1 MESLTQK
8 KFSISTEQKEFL
20 EKYKEWG
27 FSDQS
32 SFVRVAL
39 DRLITEFKTK
49 KRKDLMAKKA
59 KDLLSAYS
67 ENKELTIFT
76 ELDGEDFL

>member
-1 MESLTQK
+1 MENLTQK
-8 KFSISTEQKEFL
+8 KFSISTEQKKFL

-39 DRLITEFKTK
+39 DRLITEFKTQQ
-49 KRKDLMAKKA
+49 RKDLMAKKA

-67 ENKELTIFT
+67 ENKELTTFT